1 MKDELTVLLVLVIAV
16 LVALVVLLVMWNLH
30 IQRRMNDKNE
40 SIIRSIREN
49 IALRE
54 ELQHRL

>member
-1 MKDELTVLLVLVIAV
+1 MKDDLTVLLVLVIAI
-16 LVALVVLLVMWNLH
+16 LVALVALLVMRNLH

-40 SIIRSIREN
+40 AIIRSIREN